1 MQARPASNLLE
12 YAPCTGHVYPIPCVP
27 QDMHTAYRMQAW
39 LRSHVISFTFLGDEL
54 LPNPDFGFPAG

>member
-12 YAPCTGHVYPIPCVP
+12 YAPCTGHVYPIPCCVP
-27 QDMHTAYRMQAW
+27 HAYRAQAW

-54 LPNPDFGFPAG
+54 LPNPDFGFPAD

>member
-12 YAPCTGHVYPIPCVP
+12 YAPCICHAYPIPCVP
-27 QDMHTAYRMQAW
+27 HAYRAQAW

-54 LPNPDFGFPAG
+54 LPNPDFGFPAD

>member
-1 MQARPASNLLE
+1 MYSSMRPAQAT
-12 YAPCTGHVYPIPCVP
+12 YTPYPAYH
-27 QDMHTAYRMQAW
+27 MHTAYHMQAW

>member
-12 YAPCTGHVYPIPCVP
+12 YAPCTDLTYTPNPACR
-27 QDMHTAYRMQAW
+27 AQAW

-54 LPNPDFGFPAG
+54 LPNPDFGFPAD